1 MKIIRYRHD
10 GREHYGALEGDTV
23 VPMEGSLDALTKTP
37 RAKSIPLDAV
47 RILAPV
53 APGKIVAAGLNYG
66 EFVREQKVDPPAEP
80 LIFLK
85 PSTAV
90 IGPND
95 AIIYP
100 RQTRE
105 LYYEGELAI
114 VIARKASR
122 VPPSD
127 ARRYVL
133 GYTCMNDVTAGDLQA
148 RDHEFTRSKSFDTFA
163 PLGPVIET
171 AIENPDA
178 LHLTTKLNGKL
189 RQDTS
194 TSDLIFK
201 CDFLLSFISH
211 IMTLMPGDVIS
222 TGGAAR
228 LAKDPKNLTPNPFP
242 RAGRGTGGFA
252 WNRDRPIPLTPFP
265 NAERG
270 TEAERWRG
278 PPTRKVLTGTQS
290 RIFS

>member
-1 MKIIRYRHD
+1 MKIVRYRDD

-37 RAKSIPLDAV
+37 SAKSIPLETV
-47 RILAPV
+47 RLLAPV

-189 RQDTS
+189 RSRYQHVG
-194 TSDLIFK
+194 SDLQMRFSAQLHLAYH
-201 CDFLLSFISH
+201 D
-211 IMTLMPGDVIS
+211 P
-222 TGGAAR
+222 AAR
-228 LAKDPKNLTPNPFP
+228 RRNLNRHPARSRPNQA
-242 RAGRGTGGFA
+242 RRR
-252 WNRDRPIPLTPFP
+252 NRNRNRTNRNPD
-265 NAERG
+265 
-270 TEAERWRG
+270 
-278 PPTRKVLTGTQS
+278 Q
-290 RIFS
+290 

>member
-1 MKIIRYRHD
+1 MKIVRYRHE
-10 GREHYGALEGDTV
+10 GREYYGALEGDTV
-23 VPMEGSLDALTKTP
+23 VPMEGNFDALTKAP
-37 RAKSIPLDAV
+37 RAKSISLDTV
-47 RILAPV
+47 RLLAPV
-53 APGKIVAAGLNYG
+53 APGKIVAAGLNYSA
-66 EFVREQKVDPPAEP
+66 FVREQKVDPPAEP

-95 AIIYP
+95 AIVYP

-105 LYYEGELAI
+105 LYFEGELAI
-114 VIARKASR
+114 VIAHKASR
-122 VPPSD
+122 VSPSD

-189 RQDTS
+189 CQNTS

-211 IMTLMPGDVIS
+211 IMTLLPGDVIS
-222 TGGAAR
+222 TG
-228 LAKDPKNLTPNPFP
+228 TPPGVGQLKP
-242 RAGRGTGGFA
+242 GDTIEIEIEQIG
-252 WNRDRPIPLTPFP
+252 
-265 NAERG
+265 
-270 TEAERWRG
+270 
-278 PPTRKVLTGTQS
+278 VLTNSVTTADS
-290 RIFS
+290 SSC